1 MSGSGGRSGAG
12 IGSLR
17 LVVPSV
23 WLGLLVALGFIETP
37 LKFLAPGMTLDVAL
51 GVGRLVLTV
60 ADIAGV
66 VFLAATT
73 LLALAR
79 PRVAVPARWV
89 LGALWLVLVVQV
101 AVIRPFLNAQTDL
114 VLAGEQS
121 GGSSLHLVYIVA
133 DVLLVGLIIAFL
145 ALAAREYRAATRR

>member
-1 MSGSGGRSGAG
+1 
-12 IGSLR
+12 
-17 LVVPSV
+17 V

-60 ADIAGV
+60 ADLAGV
-66 VFLAATT
+66 VLLAATT
-73 LLALAR
+73 LLALVR
-79 PRVAVPARWV
+79 PRVAVPTRWV

-101 AVIRPFLNAQTDL
+101 AIIRPFLNAQTDL
-114 VLAGEQS
+114 VLAGEQP

-145 ALAAREYRAATRR
+145 AFVAREYRAATAR

>member
-1 MSGSGGRSGAG
+1 M
-12 IGSLR
+12 
-17 LVVPSV
+17 

-60 ADIAGV
+60 ADLAGV
-66 VFLAATT
+66 VLLAATT
-73 LLALAR
+73 LLALVR
-79 PRVAVPARWV
+79 PRVAVPTRWV

-101 AVIRPFLNAQTDL
+101 AIIRPFLNAQTDL
-114 VLAGEQS
+114 VLAGEQP

-145 ALAAREYRAATRR
+145 AFVAREYRAATAR